1 VPRRRC
7 VGCGRTAPKSELLRI
22 AAADRPAAGPGERAA
37 RIAVADRDARM
48 PGRGAYLC
56 RAADPVAG
64 SGLVDPECLQR
75 ATRRG
80 GIARALRAAVTLD
93 PKLVESVMRVA
104 QPAEGRPAGPLTLSR
119 KS

>member
-1 VPRRRC
+1 VADRRAASP
-7 VGCGRTAPKSELLRI
+7 GEHASRI
-22 AAADRPAAGPGERAA
+22 A
-37 RIAVADRDARM
+37 IADRDATM

-56 RAADPVAG
+56 LAADPAVA
-64 SGLVDPECLQR
+64 SPLVDPACLER

-93 PKLVESVMRVA
+93 PKLVESVKRVA
-104 QPAEGRPAGPLTLSR
+104 QPAEGRPAGPLAIS